1 MTSSRTNGEH
11 EPGEGSGS
19 ALGEA
24 PTGERG
30 GEPVGNPSRE
40 TDWVF
45 AASNGFAHRVGDPE
59 ELHQLLAAALQAPPA
74 AGLEWIQVQHAVE
87 AHVYVA
93 FDVAD
98 GTDAATDGTD
108 AATVT
113 DGATDAA
120 DPVATDAATDPATGT
135 DSGQQK
141 WRVSA
146 DESTRPAMGK
156 AAGAVLTPDEAA
168 QLAWRLL

>member
-1 MTSSRTNGEH
+1 M
-11 EPGEGSGS
+11 GSGS
-19 ALGEA
+19 APEGIPGEA
-24 PTGERG
+24 PSADRGEADS
-30 GEPVGNPSRE
+30 VPSRD

-45 AASNGFAHRVGDPE
+45 AASNGFAHRVGDGE

-74 AGLEWIQVQHAVE
+74 VGLEWIQVQHAVE
-87 AHVYVA
+87 THVYVA

-113 DGATDAA
+113 DGATDAV
-120 DPVATDAATDPATGT
+120 DSPATGT

-146 DESTRPAMGK
+146 DESTRPAMGE
-156 AAGAVLTPDEAA
+156 AAGAVLTPDEAT
-168 QLAWRLL
+168 QLARRLL

>member
-1 MTSSRTNGEH
+1 M
-11 EPGEGSGS
+11 
-19 ALGEA
+19 
-24 PTGERG
+24 
-30 GEPVGNPSRE
+30 PSRE

-45 AASNGFAHRVGDPE
+45 AASNGFAHRVGDSE
-59 ELHQLLAAALQAPPA
+59 DLHQLLAAALQAPPA

-87 AHVYVA
+87 THVYVA
-93 FDVAD
+93 F
-98 GTDAATDGTD
+98 D

-120 DPVATDAATDPATGT
+120 DSIATDAAAEPATDAT
-135 DSGQQK
+135 AQQK

-146 DESTRPAMGK
+146 DESTRPAMGE

-168 QLAWRLL
+168 QLARRLL

>member
-74 AGLEWIQVQHAVE
+74 ACLEWIQVQHAVE
-87 AHVYVA
+87 THVYVA
-93 FDVAD
+93 FDAM
-98 GTDAATDGTD
+98 DGTD

-156 AAGAVLTPDEAA
+156 AAGAVLTPAEAA
-168 QLAWRLL
+168 QLARRVL

>member
-1 MTSSRTNGEH
+1 M
-11 EPGEGSGS
+11 
-19 ALGEA
+19 
-24 PTGERG
+24 
-30 GEPVGNPSRE
+30 PSRD

-87 AHVYVA
+87 THVYVA
-93 FDVAD
+93 FDAAD
-98 GTDAATDGTD
+98 GTDIATE
-108 AATVT
+108 
-113 DGATDAA
+113 GATDTVDPAA
-120 DPVATDAATDPATGT
+120 AATAATDPAADT

-156 AAGAVLTPDEAA
+156 AAGAVLTPAEAA
-168 QLAWRLL
+168 QLARRLL

>member
-1 MTSSRTNGEH
+1 M
-11 EPGEGSGS
+11 GSGS
-19 ALGEA
+19 TPESMPGEA
-24 PTGERG
+24 PSADR
-30 GEPVGNPSRE
+30 GEPGSAPSAPSRE

-87 AHVYVA
+87 THVYVA

-113 DGATDAA
+113 DGATDAV
-120 DPVATDAATDPATGT
+120 DSPATGT

-146 DESTRPAMGK
+146 DESTRPAMGEATG
-156 AAGAVLTPDEAA
+156 AALTPDEAA
-168 QLAWRLL
+168 QLARRLL

>member
-1 MTSSRTNGEH
+1 MSPAS
-11 EPGEGSGS
+11 EPEGMP
-19 ALGEA
+19 GEA
-24 PTGERG
+24 PSADRGEADSVPR
-30 GEPVGNPSRE
+30 VPSRD

-87 AHVYVA
+87 THVYVA

-146 DESTRPAMGK
+146 DESTRPAMGE
-156 AAGAVLTPDEAA
+156 AAGAVLTPDEAT
-168 QLAWRLL
+168 QLARRLL